1 MKFKIIKLG
10 HSKGA
15 LMKLL
20 VSMVIL
26 LTCQLSIAQNPAQ
39 GDNEDLARHGLAPVG
54 SVSLVIGRAF
64 VESDTKGRERLS
76 TGAFVRE
83 GDSIQTE
90 SNGHVHI
97 RFRDNAIL
105 SVRPSSELHIT
116 TYRFDENNPEN
127 STIKLNLIQGT
138 ARTVSGE
145 GAKAARHRFRLN
157 TPIAAI
163 GVRGTD
169 FVVSST
175 SNSLTAL
182 VNDGAIVVAPFSP
195 QCTQSGV
202 GPCAFNGVELDAG
215 SLQIIEFDS
224 SMSLPRLV
232 PLLAR
237 DQDAEQYQNLVSDLV
252 ARSQASADDSSQ
264 LSASPASADD
274 GDSGV
279 TVKEV
284 VTKSVTSFSLEDEA
298 KGQAPYSTGFTPGIQ
313 QTPSELRQRQLVW
326 GRYAEGKGNLE
337 RLTLPLSDAAN
348 GRRATIGGNY
358 EYYLFRPEG
367 YQGEVQKGL
376 GEIGFSLSSAQA
388 YFKGEGEITPVAVSG
403 GNLVID
409 FNRNLFKTSL
419 NLYHLELGAA
429 SFSSAG
435 RLYGGGY
442 FHSRD
447 PQSRIMGAVSLD
459 GQESGYFFDFSNW
472 QGLVQGITLWD
483 ATK

>member
-1 MKFKIIKLG
+1 MKFKRIQFS
-10 HSKGA
+10 HPKGA
-15 LMKLL
+15 MMKLL
-20 VSMVIL
+20 AGMVIL
-26 LTCQLSIAQNPAQ
+26 LLCQPSVAQNLAQ
-39 GDNEDLARHGLAPVG
+39 GDNEDSAFNGSAPVG
-54 SVSLVIGRAF
+54 SVSLVIGRAY
-64 VESDTKGRERLS
+64 VESGSNGRERLS

-105 SVRPSSELHIT
+105 SLRPSSELHIT
-116 TYRFDENNPEN
+116 TYRFDEASPEN
-127 STIKLNLIQGT
+127 STIKLNLIKGT
-138 ARTVSGE
+138 TRTVSGE
-145 GAKAARHRFRLN
+145 GAKAARDRFRLN

-169 FVVSST
+169 FVISST
-175 SNSLTAL
+175 SSSLTAL
-182 VNDGAIVVAPFSP
+182 VNEGAIVVAPFSS
-195 QCTQSGV
+195 QCAQSGL
-202 GPCAFNGVELDAG
+202 GPCAFNGVELDGG

-237 DQDAEQYQNLVSDLV
+237 DQDAEQYQSLVSDLV
-252 ARSQASADDSSQ
+252 AQSQASADDSSQ
-264 LSASPASADD
+264 LSASRTSADD

-279 TVKEV
+279 TVKEL

-298 KGQAPYSTGFTPGIQ
+298 KGQAPYNTGFTPGKQ

-367 YQGEVQKGL
+367 IQGEVQKGL

-388 YFKGEGEITPVAVSG
+388 YFKRENEISPVAVSG
-403 GNLVID
+403 GDLVID
-409 FNRNLFKTSL
+409 FNNNLFKTSL
-419 NLYHLELGAA
+419 DLYHLELGAA

-435 RLYGGGY
+435 RIYDGGY
-442 FHSRD
+442 FHSRAA
-447 PQSRIMGAVSLD
+447 QSRIMGAVSLD

>member
-1 MKFKIIKLG
+1 MKFKIIQFS
-10 HSKGA
+10 HSKGM
-15 LMKLL
+15 MKLL
-20 VSMVIL
+20 ASVAIL
-26 LTCQLSIAQNPAQ
+26 LAWQFSVAQSLAR
-39 GDNEDLARHGLAPVG
+39 GDNEDSARGGSAPVG

-64 VESDTKGRERLS
+64 VESASNGRERLS

-83 GDSIQTE
+83 GDSVQTD

-97 RFRDNAIL
+97 RFRDNAVL

-127 STIKLNLIQGT
+127 STIKLDLMQGT
-138 ARTVSGE
+138 VRTVSGE

-175 SNSLTAL
+175 SSSLTAL
-182 VNDGAIVVAPFSP
+182 VNDGAIVVAPFSS
-195 QCTQSGV
+195 QCTQGGI

-237 DQDAEQYQNLVSDLV
+237 GQDAEQYQNLVGDLV

-274 GDSGV
+274 GDGGV
-279 TVKEV
+279 NVKDL
-284 VTKSVTSFSLEDEA
+284 VTKSVTSFGLEDEA
-298 KGQAPYSTGFTPGIQ
+298 KDQAPYSTGFTPGIQ
-313 QTPSELRQRQLVW
+313 QTPSELKQRQLVW

-337 RLTLPLSDAAN
+337 RLTLPLFDAAN
-348 GRRATIGGNY
+348 GRSATIGGNY

-367 YQGEVQKGL
+367 FQGEVQKGL

-388 YFKGEGEITPVAVSG
+388 YFKRESEISPVAVSG
-403 GNLVID
+403 GELVID
-409 FNRNLFKTSL
+409 FNNNLFRTSL
-419 NLYHLELGAA
+419 DLYHLELGAA

-435 RLYGGGY
+435 RLYDGGY
-442 FHSRD
+442 FHSRG

-459 GQESGYFFDFSNW
+459 GRESGYFFDFSNW

>member
-1 MKFKIIKLG
+1 MKFKIIQFS
-10 HSKGA
+10 HSIGA
-15 LMKLL
+15 MMKLL
-20 VSMVIL
+20 LSVVIL
-26 LTCQLSIAQNPAQ
+26 LACQLSIAQNPAQ

-90 SNGHVHI
+90 SSGHVHI
-97 RFRDNAIL
+97 RFSDNAVL
-105 SVRPSSELHIT
+105 SVRPSSVLQIE

-145 GAKAARHRFRLN
+145 GARAARHRFRLN

-175 SNSLTAL
+175 SSSLTAL
-182 VNDGAIVVAPFSP
+182 VNDGAIVVAPFSS
-195 QCTQSGV
+195 QCAQSGV

-252 ARSQASADDSSQ
+252 ARSQASVDDSSQ

-279 TVKEV
+279 TVKEL

-298 KGQAPYSTGFTPGIQ
+298 KDQAPYSTGFTPGKQ

-367 YQGEVQKGL
+367 IQGEVQKGL

-388 YFKGEGEITPVAVSG
+388 YFKREGEISPV
-403 GNLVID
+403 
-409 FNRNLFKTSL
+409 
-419 NLYHLELGAA
+419 
-429 SFSSAG
+429 
-435 RLYGGGY
+435 
-442 FHSRD
+442 
-447 PQSRIMGAVSLD
+447 
-459 GQESGYFFDFSNW
+459 
-472 QGLVQGITLWD
+472 
-483 ATK
+483 